1 MSDIPQIAI
10 PTDLLPADG
19 RFGSGPS
26 KVPPE
31 ALTGLAATG
40 TDYMGTSHRKPVV
53 KNMVARMQD
62 GMRTFFSLPDDWEV
76 IIGNGGSTLL
86 WYALTFC
93 LIDERSQ
100 HATFGEFGSK
110 FAKAATAAPHIGDPM
125 VIDAPVGTR
134 PELVADDSIDV
145 YAFPHTET
153 STGVMMPVQRPTGAT
168 GLVAVD
174 ATSGGGGLRW
184 HPADCDVYYLGP
196 QKCFGSDGGLFIALA
211 SPAAV
216 ERIERLVASDRWIP
230 AGLDLGIALD
240 NSRKNQT
247 YNTPALATI
256 FLTTHN
262 VETMNANGGLDWAAG
277 RSDASAAHLYGWAD
291 AHALVAPFAA
301 NPSDRSSVVATL
313 NIDDSIDANT
323 IAAVL
328 RQNGIVDTESY
339 RKLGLNQLRIA
350 MFPLVEPDD
359 IVALTGCL
367 DYVIGALAS

>member
-1 MSDIPQIAI
+1 
-10 PTDLLPADG
+10 
-19 RFGSGPS
+19 
-26 KVPPE
+26 
-31 ALTGLAATG
+31 
-40 TDYMGTSHRKPVV
+40 
-53 KNMVARMQD
+53 
-62 GMRTFFSLPDDWEV
+62 
-76 IIGNGGSTLL
+76 
-86 WYALTFC
+86 
-93 LIDERSQ
+93 
-100 HATFGEFGSK
+100 
-110 FAKAATAAPHIGDPM
+110 
-125 VIDAPVGTR
+125 
-134 PELVADDSIDV
+134 
-145 YAFPHTET
+145 
-153 STGVMMPVQRPTGAT
+153 MPVQRPTGAT

-291 AHALVAPFAA
+291 AHALVAPFAL
-301 NPSDRSSVVATL
+301 SL
-313 NIDDSIDANT
+313 IHI
-323 IAAVL
+323 
-328 RQNGIVDTESY
+328 
-339 RKLGLNQLRIA
+339 
-350 MFPLVEPDD
+350 
-359 IVALTGCL
+359 
-367 DYVIGALAS
+367 